1 MKGMRG
7 VYSFI
12 LVLFIFTFS
21 ILGMQLSTPLAY
33 GAEEKKDL
41 PPRAIAMA
49 PEYTGVILPA
59 GDDLSLDIE
68 VYNRGR
74 ADEDIDVSLTTVPK
88 GWKASIKTYSFEVSG
103 VHVLSDN
110 SKSLTL
116 KAEPDKDME
125 PGKYV
130 FEIKAETADGA
141 FTTTRKVTVTVK
153 EKGEVIKSEDLGPSR
168 KRVRS
173 SNLKTWH

>member
-7 VYSFI
+7 VFSFI
-12 LVLFIFTFS
+12 LVLFIFTIS

-74 ADEDIDVSLTTVPK
+74 ADEDIDISLTTVPK
-88 GWKASIKTYSFEVSG
+88 GWKASIKTYSF
-103 VHVLSDN
+103 
-110 SKSLTL
+110 
-116 KAEPDKDME
+116 
-125 PGKYV
+125 
-130 FEIKAETADGA
+130 
-141 FTTTRKVTVTVK
+141 
-153 EKGEVIKSEDLGPSR
+153 
-168 KRVRS
+168 
-173 SNLKTWH
+173 